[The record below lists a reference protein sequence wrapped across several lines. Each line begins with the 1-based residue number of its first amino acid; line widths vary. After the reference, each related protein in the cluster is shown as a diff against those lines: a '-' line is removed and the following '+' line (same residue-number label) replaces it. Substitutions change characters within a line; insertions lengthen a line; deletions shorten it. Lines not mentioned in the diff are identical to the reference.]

1 MLQITTA
8 RLALLSLIPSL
19 VVTSYSVAADGLG
32 AADSPT
38 QSEQKGDK
46 RTSAE
51 SAVQEVIVTGT
62 FLPIT
67 KQQATTAVS
76 IIDSQEIASLVPNNA
91 LELLTNVPGFFVDSS
106 YGSIA
111 PTFSVEFQSSDITS
125 RGLPFVAVEE
135 DGLPLEGAN
144 GISAVLGSTALLRA
158 DSTLSQVQAVRGG
171 SASITGA
178 NSPGGIINYIS
189 RTGGDTRTVDV
200 SASYG
205 LQGNGRLPYY
215 RFDGNVGGP
224 LGPDGWYYNVGG
236 FYQHDYGTKDAGFPL
251 DYGGQIKANLVR
263 KFSNGSVMIYAKYL
277 NDHNGFSELIPAR
290 NFDSPRPLAPWDNVS
305 FSTAPDTA
313 FQVLSGPNTYTRIDP
328 RDLNNTVSTVLGV
341 KYTFDLGAGWGVNGN
356 MKFANNQESG
366 AQNDFGIYDTLT
378 DFFGYAFLGSAG
390 IPGTYTLKSRATG
403 SSAQVYTA
411 DGAHFTVLNNNLPG
425 TNGVPDGVM
434 GDGFYS
440 ERMKDNEWQGN
451 FTLTKKL
458 DTMSFAA
465 GAYYDRSS
473 IHNTAVGVFG
483 LGTLTPRPEMLDI
496 SLLTPS
502 GRNLQV
508 TNPAGYSTQFQVGY
522 NAATWKQ
529 LSAYFSHIWNFADR
543 WTFDWGVRHEHT
555 SIQAT
560 NIATSGAVA
569 LYDTDNFY
577 NNQYQQIHT
586 LFGVDRSIDTLAYS
600 GALNYEFDSRN
611 SAYFRYSHGKKAPN
625 ISVFEGLGSSV
636 TSPDTPAPTQ
646 DVKQYELGYKLETRL
661 VSLELTPFYS
671 ELGVPGNQV
680 LQGSGITTTALLYNV
695 TTPTNRSRDYG
706 VEVDSTA
713 RVTDNFRIRGALTW
727 QHATQLHNYHYIQP
741 NGPGPI
747 QDAVLIDSFQGF
759 KSANVPDW
767 LATITP
773 NYTLGQ
779 FYAQLQW
786 QYMGDRAANSANAWI
801 IPGYQK
807 TNMTLQWNFTP
818 DIYASFT
825 VNNLF
830 NGTGVMQ
837 WSAGGPYP
845 AGLFVTGTYTREQ
858 LAANPDQ
865 VFSILQIPARAFFL
879 RVGARF

>member
-1 MLQITTA
+1 MLRITTA
-8 RLALLSLIPSL
+8 RWALLSLIPSL
-19 VVTSYSVAADGLG
+19 TVGSYCLADGP
-32 AADSPT
+32 ADESTSGP
-38 QSEQKGDK
+38 K
-46 RTSAE
+46 RESAE

-76 IIDSQEIASLVPNNA
+76 IIDAQEIASLVPNNA

-158 DSTLSQVQAVRGG
+158 DSTLAQVQAVRGG

-205 LQGNGRLPYY
+205 LQGNGSLPYY

-224 LGPDGWYYNVGG
+224 LGPEGWYYNVGG

-251 DYGGQIKANLVR
+251 DYGGQLKANLVK
-263 KFSNGSVMIYAKYL
+263 KFSNGSIQIYAKYL
-277 NDHNGFSELIPAR
+277 NDHNGFSELIPAQ
-290 NFDSPRPLAPWDNVS
+290 NFNSPRPLAPWNNVS
-305 FSTAPDTA
+305 FSTAPDTP

-328 RDLNNTVSTVLGV
+328 RDLNNTVSTALGV
-341 KYTFDLGAGWGVNGN
+341 KFTVDMGAGWGVNGN
-356 MKFANNQESG
+356 VKFSNNVESG
-366 AQNDFGIYDTLT
+366 AQNDFGIYDTLS
-378 DFFGYAFLGSAG
+378 DFFAYAFLGSAG
-390 IPGTYTLKSRATG
+390 IPGTYTLRSRATG
-403 SSAQVYTA
+403 SSAQVVTT
-411 DGAHFTVLNNNLPG
+411 DGNTFTVLNNNLPG
-425 TNGVPDGVM
+425 TNGIPNGVM

-451 FTLTKKL
+451 LTFTKKF

-465 GAYYDRSS
+465 GAYYDRSN

-496 SLLTPS
+496 SLLTP
-502 GRNLQV
+502 GGTNYQI
-508 TNPAGYSTQFQVGY
+508 TNPAGFSTQFQVGY

-529 LSAYFSHIWNFADR
+529 LSAYFSHIWNFADK

-555 SIQAT
+555 SIQAQ
-560 NIATSGAVA
+560 NIATSGPVV
-569 LYDTDNFY
+569 LYNTDNFY

-586 LFGVDRSIDTLAYS
+586 LFGVDRAIDTLAYS
-600 GALNYEFDSRN
+600 GALNYEIDRIN
-611 SAYFRYSHGKKAPN
+611 SVYFRYSRGKKAPN

-646 DVKQYELGYKLETRL
+646 DVKQYELGYKLETRRL
-661 VSLELTPFYS
+661 SLELTPFYS
-671 ELGVPGNQV
+671 QLGVPGNQV

-695 TTPTNRSRDYG
+695 TTPTNTSRDYG

-713 RVTDNFRIRGALTW
+713 EVTDNFRIRGALTW

-773 NYTLGQ
+773 SYTLGQ
-779 FYAQLQW
+779 FYAQVQW
-786 QYMGDRAANSANAWI
+786 QYMGERAANSANAWV

-818 DIYASFT
+818 QIYASFT

-845 AGLFVTGTYTREQ
+845 AGLFVTGTYTKEQ